1 MTHSIDVPIH
11 RHPPISCVPS
21 VGSRLNRLRRQA
33 GISPDE
39 MAKLL
44 RMDKSQYA
52 WCEQNT
58 AVLEEGRLARLATL
72 YGVDLEYLQGTTNQP
87 RKPPKQLTEVNDIIF
102 HARTRAMDECYP
114 LVERMRKT
122 IKGDIKSIIARVNDE
137 DADLLGQVGVV
148 LEKELD
154 DIFTRLVQGIGKDI
168 QQYIGGKHDETHK

>member
-1 MTHSIDVPIH
+1 
-11 RHPPISCVPS
+11 
-21 VGSRLNRLRRQA
+21 
-33 GISPDE
+33 
-39 MAKLL
+39 
-44 RMDKSQYA
+44 
-52 WCEQNT
+52 
-58 AVLEEGRLARLATL
+58 
-72 YGVDLEYLQGTTNQP
+72 
-87 RKPPKQLTEVNDIIF
+87 
-102 HARTRAMDECYP
+102 MDECYP